1 MRFDKL
7 TTKFQQAIAEA
18 QSLANLA
25 NHTQIEPAHVL
36 KAMISS
42 SNNDDIQDYLR
53 LSGMKNTAF
62 DAIEQLITNFPQSQ
76 SNDNEPAI
84 SRQLNSLFN
93 WVEKKA
99 FELKD
104 DYISADL
111 FLLSLMLIISF
122 YDNYIVN
129 CNYIIQRVIP
139 FYPVS
144 RVFIV
149 SYCISF

>member
-7 TTKFQQAIAEA
+7 TTKFQQAVAEA

-93 WVEKKA
+93 WVEKN
-99 FELKD
+99 KD
-104 DYISADL
+104 FSH
-111 FLLSLMLIISF
+111 
-122 YDNYIVN
+122 
-129 CNYIIQRVIP
+129 C
-139 FYPVS
+139 
-144 RVFIV
+144 
-149 SYCISF
+149 

>member
-7 TTKFQQAIAEA
+7 TTKFQQVVAEA

-111 FLLSLMLIISF
+111 FLLSLGIVFLISF
-122 YDNYIVN
+122 
-129 CNYIIQRVIP
+129 IIPAI
-139 FYPVS
+139 
-144 RVFIV
+144 
-149 SYCISF
+149 